1 MVSPLGPQ
9 PSASASSA
17 TSARKRRKYNR
28 GFWSALTGRLRAL
41 PGVAWLESAYA
52 ERPRLV
58 SWALLG
64 SVMVLMMT
72 AFSWGVGLA
81 IRHWLALVIAT
92 VLTAWL
98 SVWVVFQETD
108 GQGE

>member
-17 TSARKRRKYNR
+17 TSARKRAKYSR
-28 GFWSALTGRLRAL
+28 ASWSKLIRMARAL
-41 PGVAWLESAYA
+41 PGAEWLGRAYA
-52 ERPRLV
+52 RRPRLV

-64 SVMVLMMT
+64 ALMVAMMT

-81 IRHWLALVIAT
+81 FRQWLALAGAT
-92 VLTAWL
+92 LLTAWL
-98 SVWVVFQETD
+98 SVW
-108 GQGE
+108 